1 MKKRRPRPL
10 KIRVMAEY
18 GSSGLWGFGETDNG
32 PFRHGMLEY
41 RALDLPD
48 ELCAGFR
55 RWIQRYEDENLS
67 HRLDPA
73 AFNAEGLR
81 LAGLLKRY
89 LGTNQHVEYQG
100 ESPEGGLLPSVVV
113 E

>member
-1 MKKRRPRPL
+1 
-10 KIRVMAEY
+10 
-18 GSSGLWGFGETDNG
+18 
-32 PFRHGMLEY
+32 MLEY